1 MTAQTR
7 NAARN
12 ALLAYAIGMTAV
24 VASGA
29 GVLGAMVIDKYVL
42 QAQAVE
48 LAPDVVGI
56 PAHRAFDSAYSDGV
70 AVVQEQCYLALVEV
84 ESSMTE
90 EEAERIPAEVWRN
103 AYQRCLIDNNATL

>member
-7 NAARN
+7 NVARN

-29 GVLGAMVIDKYVL
+29 GMLGAMVIDKYQFQ
-42 QAQAVE
+42 QAEAMHIPLSQPAV
-48 LAPDVVGI
+48 
-56 PAHRAFDSAYSDGV
+56 RAFAQHYSDGV
-70 AVVQEQCYLALVEV
+70 AEVQEQCYLALAEV

-90 EEAERIPAEVWRN
+90 EEAELIPAEIWRG
-103 AYQRCLIDNNATL
+103 AYQRCLLDNDATM

>member
-7 NAARN
+7 NTARN
-12 ALLAYAIGMTAV
+12 ALLAYAFGMTAV
-24 VASGA
+24 VAAGA

-56 PAHRAFDSAYSDGV
+56 PAHRAFDSAWSDGV
-70 AVVQEQCYLALVEV
+70 AVVQEQCYLALAEV

-90 EEAERIPAEVWRN
+90 EEAERIPAEVWRG

>member
-29 GVLGAMVIDKYVL
+29 GVLGAMAIDKYVL

-56 PAHRAFDSAYSDGV
+56 PARAFDSAYSDGV
-70 AVVQEQCYLALVEV
+70 AVVQEQCYLALAEV

-90 EEAERIPAEVWRN
+90 EEAELIPAEIWRS
-103 AYQRCLIDNNATL
+103 AYQRCLLDNNATL

>member
-7 NAARN
+7 NVARN

-29 GVLGAMVIDKYVL
+29 GMLGAMVIDKYHFQ
-42 QAQAVE
+42 QAEAMH
-48 LAPDVVGI
+48 I
-56 PAHRAFDSAYSDGV
+56 PLSQPANRAFDSHYSDGV
-70 AVVQEQCYLALVEV
+70 AEVQEQCYLALAEV

-90 EEAERIPAEVWRN
+90 EEAELIPAEIWRG
-103 AYQRCLIDNNATL
+103 AYQRCLLDNDATM